1 MYEAITRNIKISVE
15 TRYIVEQSDPDENYF
30 VWAYRITIEN
40 LDQASVQLISRH
52 WRITDAL
59 GRLQEV
65 KGDGVVG
72 EQPIIAPG
80 ESFSYSSGTPL
91 NTPSGFMVGTYQM
104 QAKDGSLFD
113 ADVPGF
119 SLDSPHAQKVMH

>member
-1 MYEAITRNIKISVE
+1 MYEAITRDIKISVE
-15 TRYIVEQSDPDENYF
+15 TKFIAEQSDPEENYF

-40 LDQASVQLISRH
+40 IGHETVQLISRH

-65 KGDGVVG
+65 KGDGVIG
-72 EQPIIAPG
+72 EQPVIEPG
-80 ESFSYSSGTPL
+80 ASFTYSSGTPL

-104 QAKDGSLFD
+104 HTEDGNRFD
-113 ADVPGF
+113 AEVPGF
-119 SLDSPHAQKVMH
+119 SLDSPHGHEVMH